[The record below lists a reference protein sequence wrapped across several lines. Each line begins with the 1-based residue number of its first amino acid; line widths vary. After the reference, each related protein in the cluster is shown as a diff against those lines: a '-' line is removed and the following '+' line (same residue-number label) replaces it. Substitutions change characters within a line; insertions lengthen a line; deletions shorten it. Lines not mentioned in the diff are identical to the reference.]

1 MTVRSRAPA
10 PVPISTTKK
19 SGATTRLHRIE
30 RLLITTFSGHV
41 SIKVTDQVIQDVR
54 REVPIDMPEESRPSI
69 WVVDALQVTSFDGQ
83 GIRNPGSDLLGII
96 RDRIAPHVILLRVES
111 TTNTESSGQAAV
123 ILFARGI
130 CFGNGV
136 KLHILGSEAEV
147 QPYVE
152 NLRKEGV
159 LLR

>member
-1 MTVRSRAPA
+1 VNVTARNRA
-10 PVPISTTKK
+10 PVPISAPEK
-19 SGATTRLHRIE
+19 SGATTRFHRIE

-41 SIKVTDQVIQDVR
+41 SGKLADQVLQDIR
-54 REVPIDMPEESRPSI
+54 REVPIGMPEESRPSI
-69 WVVDALQVTSFDGQ
+69 WVVDALQVTGFDAQ
-83 GIRNPGSDLLGII
+83 DIRKPGGDLLGTV
-96 RDRIAPHVILLRVES
+96 RDRIAPHMILLRVETAS
-111 TTNTESSGQAAV
+111 VMETLGNAAV

-136 KLHILGSEAEV
+136 KLHILGSISEI